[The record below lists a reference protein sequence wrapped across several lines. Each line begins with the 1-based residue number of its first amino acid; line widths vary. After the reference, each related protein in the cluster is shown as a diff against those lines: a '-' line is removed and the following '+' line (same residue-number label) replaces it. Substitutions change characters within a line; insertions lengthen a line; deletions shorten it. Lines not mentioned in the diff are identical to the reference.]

1 MPAPTWQAL
10 FRYDSKKDTYKNVYN
25 RAYRQIVLAKKLSP
39 SSEPALRKALAN
51 AKAYFDAKQKKKP
64 MVLYHT
70 GGKASNKN
78 VTAFLAAARR

>member
-51 AKAYFDAKQKKKP
+51 AKAYFDSKQKKKSMLP
-64 MVLYHT
+64 YRN
-70 GGKASNKN
+70 GAKASNKN